1 MRLRRTTVGA
11 SSLSLPHAPSRG
23 QIVMQMGAMRGLK
36 LYDRGAGR
44 SHAPLLA
51 KVSVLMGQQPD
62 NLREGLLRRRP
73 FPLLADPFAMAIYA
87 GKRGHLLPNFRAGRA
102 TVNRVVAKRLT
113 QHCAPR
119 VPSSALADVEPRC
132 AHNVRLAKARCTLGA
147 SATASLRSLSRSM
160 RDSRFRVLCAD

>member
-1 MRLRRTTVGA
+1 
-11 SSLSLPHAPSRG
+11 
-23 QIVMQMGAMRGLK
+23 MQMGAMRGLK

-62 NLREGLLRRRP
+62 NLREGWLRRRP

-87 GKRGHLLPNFRAGRA
+87 GKCGHLLPKLRAGRA
-102 TVNRVVAKRLT
+102 VVNRVVAKRLT

-132 AHNVRLAKARCTLGA
+132 AHNVRLAKARCALGA
-147 SATASLRSLSRSM
+147 SATASLRSLSRSL
-160 RDSRFRVLCAD
+160 RYSRFRVLCAD